1 MNKILIIEDEKML
14 GEMYRDK
21 FIQAG
26 GFEVIL
32 TENAEEGIK
41 VVRKEKPDLILL
53 DILLPRTNGIGF
65 MEWLKKEKELSS
77 IPVIAFSNYD
87 DPKTKKEAVE
97 LGIKDYLIKTNYTPQ
112 EIVDKVKS
120 YLKN

>member
-1 MNKILIIEDEKML
+1 MKKILIIEDEKIL

-21 FIQAG
+21 FIQE
-26 GFEVIL
+26 GF
-32 TENAEEGIK
+32 NAVLAETAEQG
-41 VVRKEKPDLILL
+41 VEATRKEKPDLILL

-87 DPKTKKEAVE
+87 DPKTKKEAAE